1 MKRCRNVAVTALGG
15 PDVVSLLNAGPQRG
29 EGSRRLEMIAAHLA
43 ESGNSV
49 SVSSAKKFAKEQ
61 GWIEE

>member
-1 MKRCRNVAVTALGG
+1 MTALGG
-15 PDVVSLLNAGPQRG
+15 PDVVSSLNSGPQQG
-29 EGSRRLEMIAAHLA
+29 EGSRRLEMIASHLA

-49 SVSSAKKFAKEQ
+49 SVTSAKKFAKEQ